1 MIREQKK
8 LFLFLLILINLVF
21 YGKALT
27 LGFVW
32 DDIPQ
37 IINNETVK
45 NAKIIDIFTKDG
57 EYGIFGRES
66 KTPYYRPIFLLSL
79 TIDFILYK
87 DSPAFFH
94 LSNIILHSVL
104 TILIFLTLQYFLNDN
119 LYSFLGALIVSIYPA
134 RTEAIVY
141 ISARLHILGALFS
154 LLTIYLLK
162 RYEFASNKKF
172 YYTSVIAYFLAVFSV
187 EMSIFLPL
195 FIIFEQGFQNLK
207 RTIKILTPHLF
218 IILIYLFV
226 RWLVLNKFIWMEVP
240 FPTRFFTG
248 LATFIKYL
256 EISLFPFNLKVFY
269 ENFPYFKKS
278 FDLNVLAGLIA
289 LSLLIYGLFISY
301 RKNKNVFLGLLWFL
315 SSFFFVS
322 NIPYI
327 MYPSLISERYLYM
340 PLIGLAFMVPE
351 FIKSIFKGVKNELR
365 LVSIVIILFMIPSF
379 YTIYERMAPFR
390 DNHYF
395 WVRAVKS
402 APTNTYALDHLAQ
415 IYLANEDYF
424 SALQVYERI
433 SQINPGDYDN
443 YTKIGNF
450 YLRFN
455 DYLTAEIYFNKALEL
470 YEYDEAYWGL
480 ARVYIIKNNYEKAKE
495 YLNKAI
501 KLSPNKKKYREAL
514 QGLQ

>member
-1 MIREQKK
+1 MISQQKK
-8 LFLFLLILINLVF
+8 LFLFLLILVNLIF

-57 EYGIFGRES
+57 EYGILGRES

-79 TIDFILYK
+79 TIDFILYG
-87 DSPAFFH
+87 DSAGLFH
-94 LSNIILHSVL
+94 LSNIILHIVL
-104 TILIFLTLQYFLNDN
+104 TILIFLTLRYFLNDEF
-119 LYSFLGALIVSIYPA
+119 YSFLGALIVSIYPA
-134 RTEAIVY
+134 RTEAVVY

-162 RYEFASNKKF
+162 RYEFENSKKF
-172 YYTSVIAYFLAVFSV
+172 YYSSFIAYFLAVFSV

-207 RTIKILTPHLF
+207 KTLKLLTPHLF

-226 RWLVLNKFIWMEVP
+226 RWLVLNKFLWLQVP

-248 LATFIKYL
+248 LSTFIKYL

-278 FDLNVLAGLIA
+278 FDLNALAGLIA

-301 RKNKNVFLGLLWFL
+301 KKNKNVFLGLLWFL

-327 MYPSLISERYLYM
+327 MYPSLISERYLYL
-340 PLIGLAFMVPE
+340 PLIGLSFIIPE
-351 FIKSIFKGVKNELR
+351 FLKTIFRGVKKNR
-365 LVSIVIILFMIPSF
+365 LLILILVILFMIPSF
-379 YTIYERMAPFR
+379 YTIYRRMTPYR
-390 DNHYF
+390 GNHFF
-395 WVRAVKS
+395 WFSAVES

-415 IYLANEDYF
+415 VYLAEEDYF
-424 SALQVYERI
+424 SALKVYEKIAEI
-433 SQINPGDYDN
+433 SPGDYDN

-455 DYLTAEIYFNKALEL
+455 DYITAEVYYKKALEIA
-470 YEYDEAYWGL
+470 EYDEAYWGL
-480 ARVYIIKNNYEKAKE
+480 ARINILKNNYEEAKE

-501 KLSPNKKKYREAL
+501 KLSPHKKKYRESL
-514 QGLQ
+514 QELN